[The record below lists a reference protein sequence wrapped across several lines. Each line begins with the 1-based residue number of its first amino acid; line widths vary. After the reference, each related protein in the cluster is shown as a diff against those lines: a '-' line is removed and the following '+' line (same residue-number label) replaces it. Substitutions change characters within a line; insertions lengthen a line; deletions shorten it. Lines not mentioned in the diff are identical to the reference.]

1 MALIEFEHVFK
12 RYPGSTS
19 TAVDDLNLHIEAG
32 EFLTLLGPSGS
43 GKTST
48 LMLLAGFETP
58 SSGVIRLDGKS
69 IESLPP
75 HLRNMGVVFQSYS
88 LFPHMTVAENVA
100 FPLSVRKVP
109 ASDIASRSRP
119 LAKVHLE
126 SFAQRKLISCLAAN
140 SSAWHRSR
148 PGVRAVWC

>member
-1 MALIEFEHVFK
+1 MALIEFEHVYK
-12 RYPGSTS
+12 RYPGSANA
-19 TAVDDLNLHIEAG
+19 AVDDLNLHIETG

-48 LMLLAGFETP
+48 LMLLAGFEAP
-58 SSGVIRLDGKS
+58 SAGFIRLDGKS

-88 LFPHMTVAENVA
+88 LFPHMTVAEDIA

-109 ASDIASRSRP
+109 ATPMTHKLKGYPTKGSSYNDYLFAMYQDNQRLIA
-119 LAKVHLE
+119 AHM
-126 SFAQRKLISCLAAN
+126 
-140 SSAWHRSR
+140 
-148 PGVRAVWC
+148 